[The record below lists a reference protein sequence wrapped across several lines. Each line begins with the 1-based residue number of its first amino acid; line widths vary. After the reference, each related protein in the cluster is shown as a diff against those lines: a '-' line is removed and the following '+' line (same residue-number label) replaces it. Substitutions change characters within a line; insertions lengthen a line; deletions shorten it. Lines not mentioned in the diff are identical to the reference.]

1 MSLKGIFPIENWHFN
16 SQAIFTS
23 LSEEDRLALT
33 AHARKEKYDKGTI
46 IFREGGKPVGI
57 YYIESGKVKKY
68 KIDNS
73 GREHIFYVANAG
85 ELIGYHAVL
94 ADEHYHDAASAIE
107 DSILN
112 FIPVEDFMS
121 VLGRSPDLSRK
132 LLKTLSHEFGVFVN
146 GLSISAQKPVRE
158 RVAITLIVL
167 REKYKQE
174 EAPDRPV
181 VISISRDDIANMAGT
196 TRENI
201 ARVLADLKREKIIDT
216 VGWKIVITDVN
227 KLIEVSNY

>member
-16 SQAIFTS
+16 SQAIFAA
-23 LSEEDRLALT
+23 LSEEDRTALLARS
-33 AHARKEKYDKGTI
+33 RKEKYNKGTI
-46 IFREGGKPVGI
+46 IFREGGIPVGI

-107 DSILN
+107 DSVLD
-112 FIPVEDFMS
+112 FIPVADFLS
-121 VLGRSPDLSRK
+121 VLDSSSDLSRK

-146 GLSISAQKPVRE
+146 GLAISAQKPVRE

-167 REKYKQE
+167 REKYKHQE
-174 EAPDRPV
+174 VPEEPV

-201 ARVLADLKREKIIDT
+201 ARILTDFKREGIVDT
-216 VGWKIVITDVN
+216 IGWKIMITDVN
-227 KLIEVSNY
+227 KLIAVSNY